1 MLRAIG
7 YHSRMVAFSFVL
19 EASFIALT
27 GIFIG
32 AAAGLILGQ
41 NIVATFFTGLT
52 PAARQALPW
61 LQIGLILL
69 LAYGFSLLTTIL
81 PAYQAAR
88 IYPAEALRYE

>member
-1 MLRAIG
+1 
-7 YHSRMVAFSFVL
+7 MVAFSFVL
-19 EASFIALT
+19 EASFIAGSRHLHRR
-27 GIFIG
+27 GGG
-32 AAAGLILGQ
+32 ADHLGQ

-52 PAARQALPW
+52 PTAQNALPW
-61 LQIGLILL
+61 LEIGLILL